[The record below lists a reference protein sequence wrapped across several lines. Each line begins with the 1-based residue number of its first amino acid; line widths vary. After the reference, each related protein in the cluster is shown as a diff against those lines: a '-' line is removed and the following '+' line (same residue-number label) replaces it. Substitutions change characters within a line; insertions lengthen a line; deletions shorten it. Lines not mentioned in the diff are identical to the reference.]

1 MMQSLRKKYEPL
13 FRGELLNSCAPF
25 WLNYGVDRKNG
36 GVLNC
41 LDQEGNVYS
50 TDKSVWMQGRTAWTF
65 SHLYRKF
72 EQKPEYLSF
81 AESCL
86 SFANA
91 HCIDRD
97 GRMFFTV
104 TEDGRPLRKRRYWF
118 CLLYTSPSPRD

>member
-50 TDKSVWMQGRTAWTF
+50 TD
-65 SHLYRKF
+65 
-72 EQKPEYLSF
+72 
-81 AESCL
+81 
-86 SFANA
+86 
-91 HCIDRD
+91 
-97 GRMFFTV
+97 
-104 TEDGRPLRKRRYWF
+104 
-118 CLLYTSPSPRD
+118 